1 MNKNLVIVESPA
13 KARTLSKILG
23 DKYIIKASMG
33 HVRDLPRSALGI
45 DVDNGFTP
53 KYVNILQRKK
63 ILKELKELINDSPA
77 VYLATDPDR
86 EGEAI
91 SWHLLEAAKLKDTS
105 IPIYRVSFHEITP
118 EAVTDAFK
126 HHRSI
131 DMNLVNAQQAR
142 RLLDRL
148 VGYKLS
154 PLLWRK
160 VQRGLSAG
168 RVQSVV
174 VKIIVDRER
183 EINKF
188 IPDEFWI
195 IEVELS
201 KEIPSN
207 GSKHF
212 KAQFAG
218 LLDGKKVS
226 ITNGQKAT
234 EIKNELETAS
244 YSVRTIQ
251 NKSQNR
257 QPAPPFTTSTMQ
269 QEASRR
275 LHFTAK
281 RTMMIA
287 QQLYEGIDI
296 GDEGSVGLITYM
308 RTDSTHVAATAL
320 SEVRDYIADR
330 YGSDYVPAHIRTYDK
345 KSKFSQEAHE
355 AIRPTKII
363 REPDKLK
370 KYLKPEQ
377 FRLYELIWKRMLAS
391 QMSAAV
397 FDVTSVEIEAK
408 SSNKPFNQYL
418 LRTSTTVLKFPGFII
433 VYTEGKDDDNNEE
446 KDIQL
451 PPLKTGENLDFVEI
465 FMNQKFTE
473 PPPRYTEATLIKA
486 LEQKGIGRPSTY
498 APIISTIQ
506 DRDYVRKEKGKFV
519 PNDIGMIVND
529 LLIQHFPTIVDQ
541 DFTAQ
546 MEKDLDDIA
555 EGKKPWTSTLEGFY
569 KPFESTLENA
579 IKNISRINTDK
590 ETDEKCPNCGK
601 PLVIKQG
608 RFGRFL
614 ACTGYPEC
622 KTTMRLINKIGVPC
636 PECGAKEKGELVER
650 ISPKKRK
657 FYGCSRYPDC
667 RFTMVQKPLQQ
678 PCPDCKG
685 LLINARGNAVKCT
698 SCDYKGSLDDL
709 EQINTK

>member
-23 DKYIIKASMG
+23 DKYTIKASMG
-33 HVRDLPRSALGI
+33 HVRDLPQSSLGI
-45 DVDNGFTP
+45 DVENGFIP
-53 KYVNILQRKK
+53 KYVNIIQRKK
-63 ILKELKELINDSPA
+63 VLKELKELINDSSSI
-77 VYLATDPDR
+77 YLATDPDR

-91 SWHLLEAAKLKDTS
+91 SWHLLEAAKLTDSSK
-105 IPIYRVSFHEITP
+105 PIYRVSFHEITQ

-126 HHRSI
+126 HHRTI

-168 RVQSVV
+168 RVQSVTV
-174 VKIIVDRER
+174 RLIVDRER
-183 EINKF
+183 EINSF
-188 IPDEFWI
+188 VPNEYWI

-201 KEIPSN
+201 KADSMKDN
-207 GSKHF
+207 KHF
-212 KAQFAG
+212 KTQLIG
-218 LLDGKKVS
+218 LIDGKKTIVN
-226 ITNGQKAT
+226 NGKQAS
-234 EIKNELETAS
+234 EIRSELETANYAVNS
-244 YSVRTIQ
+244 IQ
-251 NKSQNR
+251 TKSQNR

-269 QEASRR
+269 QEAARR

-296 GDEGSVGLITYM
+296 GEEGSVGLITYM
-308 RTDSTHVAATAL
+308 RTDSTHVAASAI
-320 SEVRDYIADR
+320 SEVRDYITDK
-330 YGSDYVPAHIRTYDK
+330 YGSDFLPPQVRVYDK

-355 AIRPTKII
+355 AIRPTKIY
-363 REPDKLK
+363 REPDKIK

-391 QMSAAV
+391 QMSNAV
-397 FDVTSVEIEAK
+397 FDITSVEIEAK
-408 SSNKPFNQYL
+408 GSVKPFNRYL
-418 LRTSTTVLKFPGFII
+418 LKTSSTVLKFPGFITI
-433 VYTEGKDDDNNEE
+433 YTEGKDDEDNNE
-446 KDIQL
+446 KDTNL
-451 PPLKTGENLDFVEI
+451 PSLKTGEPLKYIDI
-465 FMNQKFTE
+465 STTQKFTE

-498 APIISTIQ
+498 APTISTIQ
-506 DRDYVRKEKGKFV
+506 DRDYVRKDKGRFV
-519 PNDIGMIVND
+519 PNDIGIIVND
-529 LLIQHFPTIVDQ
+529 LLIQQFPNIVDF

-555 EGKKPWTSTLEGFY
+555 DGKKQWTSTLEGFY
-569 KPFESTLENA
+569 KPFESSLEHA
-579 IKNISRINTDK
+579 FKNVTRINTDK
-590 ETDEKCPNCGK
+590 ETNEKCPNCGK
-601 PLVIKQG
+601 PMVIKQG

-622 KTTMRLINKIGVPC
+622 KTTARLINKIGVPC

-667 RFTMVQKPLQQ
+667 RFTMVQKPLPQ
-678 PCPDCKG
+678 PCPECKG
-685 LLINARGNAVKCT
+685 LLVNTRGNAIKCI
-698 SCDYKGSLDDL
+698 SCDYKGTMDDL
-709 EQINTK
+709 EQA